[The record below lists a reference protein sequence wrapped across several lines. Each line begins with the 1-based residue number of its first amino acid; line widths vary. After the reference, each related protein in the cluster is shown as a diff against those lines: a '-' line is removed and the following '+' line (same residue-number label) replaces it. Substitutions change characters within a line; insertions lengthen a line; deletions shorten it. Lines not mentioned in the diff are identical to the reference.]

1 MDDMLQPLHPIT
13 TDAAAA
19 VRGNA
24 DTLRLMRVRR
34 GLTMQ
39 QLATSMGKQA
49 PWVSKIEKRQL
60 RLSPEDLT
68 RFAAALGVP
77 VELLGEDIHTADSEG
92 THFRSLKL
100 PTKARELAE
109 AEANFRAHLVTKLLD
124 VAGQRTGHTLPSIDV
139 RALREGPERAA
150 RYVRELWNIDGGPL
164 SQLVPLAEHSGMFI
178 TPSPDAVSRKVR
190 GLTVHGN
197 GSTPH
202 SLLNLNA
209 PMDAQRHTI
218 AHEIGHLVM
227 DQASGPASDQDI
239 EDRADRFAGELL
251 APYGM
256 IRPALRQ
263 VTTSDLGPL
272 FELQSQWGVHPRA
285 LVLRARRHGDI
296 DKDTATSLYRLLNS
310 RHKRVLDQMP
320 SPFPVELNAA
330 DDLLALLRSVG
341 WAESHIATL
350 LHVNIGEAADIF
362 SGWVGVFDSAR
373 GLAPVRPLALAQA

>member
-60 RLSPEDLT
+60 RLSPDDLA
-68 RFAAALGVP
+68 RFAVALGVP
-77 VELLGEDIHTADSEG
+77 VELLGEDIRTADSEG

-109 AEANFRAHLVTKLLD
+109 AEANFRAHLVSKLLE
-124 VAGQRTGHTLPSIDV
+124 VADQQTGHTLPSIDV

-150 RYVRELWNIDGGPL
+150 RYLRELWNIDGPV

-178 TPSPDAVSRKVR
+178 TTSPDAVSPKVR
-190 GLTVHGN
+190 GLTVHEN

-202 SLLNLNA
+202 SLLNRNA

-218 AHEIGHLVM
+218 AHEIAHLVM

-251 APYGM
+251 APYEM
-256 IRPALRQ
+256 IRPALRH
-263 VTTSDLGPL
+263 VTTSDMRQL

-296 DKDTATSLYRLLNS
+296 DKDTATGLYRLLNS
-310 RHKRVLDQMP
+310 RHKRVLTAMP
-320 SPFPVELNAA
+320 SPFPVELKAA

-341 WAESHIATL
+341 WAESHMATL

-362 SGWVGVFDSAR
+362 DGWVRVFDSSR